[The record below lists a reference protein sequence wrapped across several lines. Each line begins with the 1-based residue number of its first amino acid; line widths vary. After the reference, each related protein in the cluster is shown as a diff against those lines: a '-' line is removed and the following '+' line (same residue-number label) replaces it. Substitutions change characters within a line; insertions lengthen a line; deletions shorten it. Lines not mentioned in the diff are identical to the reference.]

1 MTAARLLTVTV
12 AAAALLGVSGVL
24 TAVAARNGA
33 GKVAA
38 NVVTLKEMKII
49 PTRTSVP
56 SGPVTFVARNS
67 GTVEHELVV
76 IRADRRLTVR
86 NFKAVEPEEAFVLGE
101 VEDVAP
107 GTTKRLTLTLKP
119 GKYLLICNIVGHYQ
133 LGMSATMVAH

>member
-1 MTAARLLTVTV
+1 MTVARFLIVTV
-12 AAAALLGVSGVL
+12 AAAVLLGISGVL
-24 TAVAARNGA
+24 TAVAGRNSA

-49 PTRTSVP
+49 PTRTSIS
-56 SGPVTFVARNS
+56 SGRVTFVARNS

-76 IRADRRLTVR
+76 IRADGRLPVR
-86 NFKAVEPEEAFVLGE
+86 NFKAVEPEEASVLGE

-107 GTTKRLTLTLKP
+107 GTTKRVTLTLKP

-133 LGMSATMVAH
+133 LGMSATITAH